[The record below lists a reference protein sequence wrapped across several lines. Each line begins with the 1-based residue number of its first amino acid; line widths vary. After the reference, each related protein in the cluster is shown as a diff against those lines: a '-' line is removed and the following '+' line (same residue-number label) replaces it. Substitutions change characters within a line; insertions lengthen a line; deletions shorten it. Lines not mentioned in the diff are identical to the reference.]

1 MQRALLSGLFS
12 GLLSGLLSGLFI
24 AGLAAAWLGGVAL
37 QMQQRALWPRA
48 EYSVLCLV
56 ALALLGLLWARLP
69 VPLALR
75 RIGLCL
81 ALALLAFGSTGWRAD
96 ARLAQRLSPQLEGQD
111 LVLTGVVAQ
120 LPVQGAQGVRFEF
133 EVEQARLAGQLV
145 NVPPRVALGWARG
158 FDGEALLAGPELEL
172 RAGQRWKLTVRLRQ
186 PHGLFNPHG
195 FDLELWL
202 FERDLGATGSVRAT
216 AGAEL
221 ALLAEEVAHP
231 VERWRQ
237 NIRDAIAL
245 HVKDPSL
252 AGVLAALAVGDQ
264 AAIERADW
272 DLFRATGVAHLMSIS
287 GLHITMFAWL
297 AAALIGRLW
306 RFSPRSMLAVPAPQ
320 AARIGGVLLAAAYA
334 LLAGWGVPAQRT
346 VWMLATVALLR
357 SRGSRW
363 PPVLVLL
370 AAAVVVTAIDPWAL
384 LQPGFWLSFAAVG
397 LLLAAEYAVPA
408 QSAVNVRQRMRQ
420 TMQAGLR
427 TQLIA
432 SVGLAP
438 LSLVFFHQISL
449 VGFVANL
456 VAIPMVTLLIT
467 PLTLLGT
474 LLPPL
479 WAVAA
484 WVTKGLT
491 LLLASLAQVPGAVWA
506 VPAAPAWGVAC
517 GLLGGALLV
526 LPLPRHLRLAGGLL
540 LLPLLVPYVA
550 RPEAGQ
556 AEVVVVDI
564 GQGTAVLVRTREHL
578 LVYDSGPRSSPQS
591 DAGSRVLLP
600 LLQARGERHIDLLM
614 LSHRDSDHTGG
625 AAALLA
631 RGGVRAMSSSLE
643 PGHPLLA
650 TGVPHTR
657 CDAGQAWAWDGVHF
671 DLLHPRADEHRTD
684 AKPNTLSCVLRIQPS
699 AGPSVLLTGDLEAAQ
714 ELGLVNRLG
723 AALKSEVLL
732 VPHHGSKTSST
743 PEFLAAVAPQTALV
757 QAAYR
762 SRYGHPAPEVLARYA
777 SRSITVQRS
786 DACGAWVQWGA
797 QAAQCERELRRRY
810 WHH

>member
-1 MQRALLSGLFS
+1 MQRVLR
-12 GLLSGLLSGLFI
+12 SGLFI
-24 AGLAAAWLGGVAL
+24 AGLAGAWLGGVAL
-37 QMQQRALWPRA
+37 QMQQRALWPGA
-48 EYSVLCLV
+48 VYIGLCMLG
-56 ALALLGLLWARLP
+56 LALLGLALARLP
-69 VPLALR
+69 MPLPMPLAAR
-75 RIGLCL
+75 HCGWWL
-81 ALALLAFGSTGWRAD
+81 ALALVAFGSTGWRAE
-96 ARLAQRLSPQLEGQD
+96 ARLAQHLSAELEGQD

-120 LPVQGAQGVRFEF
+120 MPAHGPQGSRFEF
-133 EVEQARLAGQLV
+133 EVEQALRAGQPV
-145 NVPPRVALGWARG
+145 RVPERISLGWFRG

-172 RAGQRWKLTVRLRQ
+172 RAGQRWRLTVRLRQ

-202 FERDLGATGSVRAT
+202 FERQLRATGAVRAT
-216 AGAEL
+216 QGAAM
-221 ALLAEEVAHP
+221 ALLGSDVAHP
-231 VERWRQ
+231 VERLRQ
-237 NIRDAIAL
+237 RIRDAIEL

-306 RFSPRSMLAVPAPQ
+306 RFSPRAMLAMPTPQ
-320 AARIGGVLLAAAYA
+320 AARMGGVLAAAAYA

-357 SRGSRW
+357 SGGGRW

-397 LLLAAEYAVPA
+397 LLQAADHAAPA
-408 QSAVNVRQRMRQ
+408 QGAVSRWQRLRRGLR
-420 TMQAGLR
+420 AGLR

-449 VGFVANL
+449 VGFIANL
-456 VAIPMVTLLIT
+456 VAIPVVTLLIT

-479 WAVAA
+479 WALAA
-484 WVTKGLT
+484 LATKGLT
-491 LLLASLAQVPGAVWA
+491 LLLATLANVPWAVWA

-526 LPLPRHLRLAGGLL
+526 LPLPRHLRLAGALL
-540 LLPLLVPYVA
+540 LLPLLAPHVP

-556 AEVVVVDI
+556 VEVVAVDI

-600 LLQARGERHIDLLM
+600 LLQARGERRIDLLM

-631 RGGVRAMSSSLE
+631 HGGVQAMTSSLE

-650 TGVPHTR
+650 TVAPHRR
-657 CDAGQAWAWDGVHF
+657 CEAGQAWEWDGVRF
-671 DLLHPRADEHRTD
+671 ELLHPLAHEHRLD
-684 AKPNTLSCVLRIQPS
+684 AKPNTLSCVLHIQPQ
-699 AGPSVLLTGDLEAAQ
+699 AGPSLLLTGDLEAAQ
-714 ELGLVNRLG
+714 ELALVQRLG
-723 AALKSEVLL
+723 AALKADVML

-743 PEFLAAVAPQTALV
+743 AEFLDAVAPKTALV

-777 SRSITVQRS
+777 QRNISVQRS
-786 DACGAWVQWGA
+786 DACGAWAQWGA
-797 QAAQCERELRRRY
+797 QPAQCERERARRY
-810 WHH
+810 WHHR